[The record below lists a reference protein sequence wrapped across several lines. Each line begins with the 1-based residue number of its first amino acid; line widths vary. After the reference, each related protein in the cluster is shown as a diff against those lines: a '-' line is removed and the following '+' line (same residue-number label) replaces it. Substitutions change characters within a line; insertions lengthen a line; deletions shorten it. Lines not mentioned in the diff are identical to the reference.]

1 MQCATRGEPMCGIS
15 SLTRFEVAL
24 LAAERRQ
31 HPAWGVSPRKTERTM
46 PISRG
51 AATENGTVTML
62 SPLRGFRSFS
72 ITNPGARAPGYM
84 LPCLRH

>member
-1 MQCATRGEPMCGIS
+1 
-15 SLTRFEVAL
+15 
-24 LAAERRQ
+24 
-31 HPAWGVSPRKTERTM
+31 M

-72 ITNPGARAPGYM
+72 ITNPGARAPATCCRASGTSETRNFKTHPSGQDFQGFM
-84 LPCLRH
+84 VNSLFQL